1 MLPLLIRII
10 LDENVVNFTS
20 YTYYVTAIYSET
32 GDESDPSNMVTIT
45 PLPPM
50 AFPFTDDYETGALY
64 WNFEGSWGLASNQ
77 SHSPTHSMTE
87 SPNGSYGDE
96 LDISAT
102 LYNFSLEAANSASL
116 SFWAKWSLEADYD
129 YTHLQIS
136 TNGINWTDLE
146 VFNGTQ
152 NAWTQKTYSL
162 SDYLGEPLVLIRF
175 RFISDVSVTADGMNI
190 DDFVLDVVGSGT
202 GIGLNPSEKASF
214 EIYPNPVSDV
224 ATIKMTGLTS
234 KDIQFSVFDLTGSLL
249 SEKTTQATGKEFI
262 FNFVTSKLPAG
273 IYYCVM
279 KTGDASLV
287 KKLTVIK

>member
-1 MLPLLIRII
+1 M
-10 LDENVVNFTS
+10 T
-20 YTYYVTAIYSET
+20 
-32 GDESDPSNMVTIT
+32 
-45 PLPPM
+45 
-50 AFPFTDDYETGALY
+50 FPFTDDFETGALY
-64 WNFEGSWGLASNQ
+64 WNFEDTWGLASNQ

-87 SPNGSYGDE
+87 SPNGSYGNE

-116 SFWAKWSLEADYD
+116 SFWAKWSLETDYD

-136 TNGINWTDLE
+136 TNGLSWTDLE

-152 NAWTQKTYSL
+152 NTWTQKTYSL

-202 GIGLNPSEKASF
+202 GIGVNPSEKASF

-249 SEKTTQATGKEFI
+249 AEKTMQASGKDFI
-262 FNFVTSKLPAG
+262 VNFETRNLPAG
-273 IYYCVM
+273 IYYCVL
-279 KTGDASLV
+279 KTGDTSLV